1 MTAKGAELEREG
13 WVPHVDDT
21 YIGAMGT
28 VLERRKD
35 GLLEIG
41 LLTDER
47 HKNLSGVVHGGVL
60 MALVDR
66 AIGVNCRD
74 AGGGDRMATASL
86 TVNFARAVK
95 VGDFVAVACK
105 LRRVG
110 RNAIFADGEAH
121 VGDRL
126 VVTATGVWMKVRSQ
140 G

>member
-1 MTAKGAELEREG
+1 MTTKAAEVEREG

-21 YIGAMGT
+21 YIGALGT
-28 VLERRKD
+28 VLERRRD

-47 HKNLSGVVHGGVL
+47 HKNLSGIVHGGVM

-66 AIGVNCRD
+66 AIGINCRE
-74 AGGGDRMATASL
+74 AGGGEPMATASL

-95 VGDFVAVACK
+95 VGDFVEVACR

-126 VVTATGVWMKVRSQ
+126 VVTATGLWMKVRRR